1 MEKLRYRTA
10 QEDLLQERRFVR
22 YGEGSQRYNMGL
34 SIFQR
39 LAEEANAVY
48 RIEGLPALVSC
59 EKLDRYLEWLR
70 GQNDMDDRLAS

>member
-1 MEKLRYRTA
+1 
-10 QEDLLQERRFVR
+10 
-22 YGEGSQRYNMGL
+22 MGL

-39 LAEEANAVY
+39 IAEEANAVY